1 MEDTTPLNAGS
12 PLPPVSHAPPATPL
26 VRDEKAQRQWDMWC
40 HLSALSGLVVPFG
53 NILGPLII
61 WQMKRDDFPTVNE
74 HGKEALN
81 FQLSVMIYIA
91 VAVMGM
97 MFLCFF
103 GMLLLPVVIGLPI
116 AGAILSIIAGV
127 KANDGGFY
135 RYPLTLRLVK

>member
-1 MEDTTPLNAGS
+1 MEDTTPSNAGS
-12 PLPPVSHAPPATPL
+12 PLPPVAPVPPVTPL
-26 VRDEKAQRQWDMWC
+26 VRDEKAHRQWDMWC

-53 NILGPLII
+53 NIIGPLII
-61 WQMKRDDFPTVNE
+61 WQMKRDDFPSVNE

-81 FQLSVMIYIA
+81 FQLSVLIYIA

-116 AGAILSIIAGV
+116 AGAILSVIAGI

-135 RYPLTLRLVK
+135 RYPLTIRLVK